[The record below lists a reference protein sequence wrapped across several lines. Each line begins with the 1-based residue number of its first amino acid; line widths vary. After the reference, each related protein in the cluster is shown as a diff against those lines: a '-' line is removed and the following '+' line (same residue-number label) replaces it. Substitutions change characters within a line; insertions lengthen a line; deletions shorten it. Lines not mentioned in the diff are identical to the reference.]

1 MITKIQKQQL
11 ESLEAVERERERER
25 ERQLFTLRGICLLDH
40 THTNWKRLT
49 NRLAIVSLVLAY
61 NKIEKENIRLSKH
74 TKSM

>member
-1 MITKIQKQQL
+1 MVRNA
-11 ESLEAVERERERER
+11 E
-25 ERQLFTLRGICLLDH
+25 TLMALH
-40 THTNWKRLT
+40 THTHTSWKRLT